1 MEVKSNFIPYP
12 KQMEVINGV
21 LDSEATHHTLVSSRQ
36 SGKTLISLNLLL
48 YYAIN
53 VPDSYNVLVSPVF
66 SQSKKSFMD
75 LAKAAGPNNPLI
87 ATSNAS
93 ELIMTFKSGSVIR
106 MLSAESGQN
115 LRGFTVSG
123 LLVIDEAAFIPEDVW
138 TTILRPTTL
147 IRCRKVLL
155 ISTPNGTNWFKKI
168 FDWGLDPEY
177 KDWNSYRITS
187 YDNPY
192 LDLDTL
198 ELARKTLPEKSYL
211 QEYLGVF
218 LEGGGNV
225 FAGFGQCAILES
237 LQTKPEAG
245 KKYYAGL
252 DLAVAND
259 YTVLTVFNEDGD
271 LVDFYRKNKTSW
283 EEIIGEVTDRINH
296 WKCYTVVEKNSIG
309 SVVAE
314 QLAKACP
321 NLIEAFTTT
330 NASKKDIIEN
340 LKLSFSDKLIR
351 IPKKDV
357 LSVMHMELGIF
368 AYKMLPSGLISY
380 SAPSGASDDIVMS
393 LAFANRALTQGKS
406 KGTYA
411 VYSGAT
417 NRSAG
422 VNGPENI
429 YN

>member
-12 KQMEVINGV
+12 KQLEVIKGV

-75 LAKAAGPNNPLI
+75 LAKSAGPNNPLI
-87 ATSNAS
+87 ASSNAS

-106 MLSAESGQN
+106 MLSAESGSN

-147 IRCRKVLL
+147 IRCRKVLF

-177 KDWNSYRITS
+177 TDWASYRITS

-192 LDLDTL
+192 LDLETL

-218 LEGGGNV
+218 LEGSGSV
-225 FAGFGQCAILES
+225 FSGFGQCATLDS
-237 LQTKPEAG
+237 LQTKPEVG
-245 KKYYAGL
+245 KKYFAGL

-259 YTVLTVFNEDGD
+259 FTVLTVFNEDGD

-283 EEIIGEVTDRINH
+283 SEIIDEVTQRINH

-309 SVVAE
+309 SVVSE

-330 NASKKDIIEN
+330 NASKKDIIES

-351 IPKKDV
+351 IPKKEII
-357 LSVMHMELGIF
+357 SVMHMELGIF
-368 AYKMLPSGLISY
+368 SYKMLPSGLISY
-380 SAPSGASDDIVMS
+380 SAPSGASDDIVLS

-406 KGTYA
+406 KGTYS
-411 VYSGAT
+411 VYSGGT
-417 NRSAG
+417 K
-422 VNGPENI
+422 GPGNTQEI
-429 YN
+429 YG